1 MHDNIVLTRVSRALA
16 LLKDQVADTGAVS
29 QLSRFIAAAEAR
41 ELYRANPRHWAER
54 AGLAERD
61 MLALAIAGVQA
72 GLFDLEWRVT
82 CPSCGK
88 AIRTALV
95 IKGILSSDYCEDC
108 RHSFETHLD
117 EEVAVTVSVSNTVR
131 PLGLAIRD
139 DPAFRAEVD
148 QRLGRVTAL
157 SLINLP
163 SFSELTAQ
171 QILLEG
177 QSLGVKR
184 LALFFSDLR
193 GSTSFYRRRGDA
205 EAYRWVA
212 DHFQVIFAAA
222 AGHGGTAVKTIGD
235 GVMGV
240 FTDPLDA
247 LRAAAEAAKGLNAL
261 NNRAQLV
268 GDDRLQL
275 KVGLHV
281 GPCIVVTLNR
291 RLDYFGETV
300 NIAARLA
307 DLSGGDEV
315 IVSHAIV
322 QDEAACRLAGELGAL
337 EAMSAQ
343 LRGLPDT
350 FELHRLR
357 LAA

>member
-1 MHDNIVLTRVSRALA
+1 MHDNIVLTRVTRALA
-16 LLKDQVADTGAVS
+16 PLKNHVVDDAALGR
-29 QLSRFIAAAEAR
+29 LSRFLAAAEAH
-41 ELYRANPRHWAER
+41 ELYQANPRHWAER
-54 AGLAERD
+54 AGLDERD
-61 MLALAIAGVQA
+61 MLTLVIAGVEA

-88 AIRTALV
+88 AIRTAQV
-95 IKGILSSDYCEDC
+95 VKGILSSDYCEDC
-108 RHSFETHLD
+108 RHSFEAHLD
-117 EEVAVTVSVSNTVR
+117 EEVAATVSVSSAVR
-131 PLGLAIRD
+131 QLALTARD

-157 SLINLP
+157 SLINVP

-171 QILLEG
+171 QILPEG

-212 DHFQVIFAAA
+212 DHFQIIFAAA
-222 AGHGGTAVKTIGD
+222 AAHGGTAVKTIGD

-240 FTDPLDA
+240 FGDPLDA
-247 LRAAAEAAKGLNAL
+247 LRAAAEAVKGLNAL
-261 NNRAQLV
+261 NNQAQLA

-307 DLSGGDEV
+307 DLSVGDEV
-315 IVSHAIV
+315 IVSHAVV
-322 QDEAACRLAGELGAL
+322 QDEAACRLADDLGAL
-337 EAMSAQ
+337 EPMSAQ